1 LNAVVDMAVDHLFYL
16 FEFGTSFRNL
26 AFNGVF
32 VTRSFYAESLK
43 IILLQRV
50 LPVYRESLFEKLR
63 DLWQVRGD
71 TFELWVSGAEAG
83 FARRGTEG
91 QLGWAVKLPVVTL
104 PGTKGKLEW
113 QQIRWGDVLAADVMV
128 IPDNLR
134 VLSTLAILLL
144 RRLLRK
150 PVLVWGHGVNFQ
162 PDSFGERMAGLR
174 ACLLRLADRH
184 LVYTDA
190 CLPPM
195 LGRGFPPE
203 GIVVVGN
210 AIDSSEAH
218 DLTADHPEVLVF
230 RRQHALGED
239 PCVVFLGS
247 WYRRKRPERIL
258 EIGEALRLRIPNA
271 RVVVIG
277 GGDGLD
283 ALNQADKP
291 WLTVLGPLTGR
302 NKFVALAAG
311 RCLAITGVA
320 GLNVLDAMAAG
331 LPVVAPLRQDH
342 SPEIAYIRDG
352 VNGWVVEDLCE
363 AIAGGCARLM
373 EDPALQANMSR
384 RALETV
390 AQLTVDSMARRFF
403 EAITSTGKAEVR
415 HGL

>member
-1 LNAVVDMAVDHLFYL
+1 MAIDYPIYV
-16 FEFGTSFRNL
+16 FESGTSFRKL
-26 AFNGVF
+26 PFNGLV
-32 VTRSFYAESLK
+32 RYPIISAEPLK

-50 LPVYRESLFEKLR
+50 LPVYRESLFERLR

-71 TFELWVSGAEAG
+71 AFELWVSGAEAA

-91 QLGWAVKLPVVTL
+91 QLDWAVKLPVLTL
-104 PGTKGKLEW
+104 PGTRGNLEW
-113 QQIRWGDVLAADVMV
+113 QQMRWSGVLAADVMI

-134 VLSTLAILLL
+134 VISTLVILLL

-162 PDSFGERMAGLR
+162 PDNFGMRMAGLR

-195 LGRGFPPE
+195 LERGFPPE
-203 GIVVVGN
+203 RIVVVGN
-210 AIDSSEAH
+210 AIDSSEAK
-218 DLTADHPEVLVF
+218 DLTADHPEVVAF
-230 RRQHALGED
+230 RRQHALGFD
-239 PCVVFLGS
+239 PCLVFLGS

-258 EIGEALRLRIPNA
+258 EIGEALRRRIPNA

-283 ALNQADKP
+283 ALNQAGKP

-352 VNGWVVEDLCE
+352 VNGCLVKDRIEE
-363 AIAGGCARLM
+363 IADGCARLM
-373 EDPALQANMSR
+373 EDPALQAEMSR
-384 RALETV
+384 KALETV
-390 AQLTVDSMARRFF
+390 ALLTVDGMARRIV
-403 EAITSTGKAEVR
+403 EAVSSAGKADIH
-415 HGL
+415 HGD